1 MYLKRLGLTKFRNFL
16 RQDIEP
22 SLFFN
27 IITGKNAQGKTNI
40 LEAIY
45 LCCTGKSFRTIK
57 EKEIINWD
65 SDFSKVYCLFE
76 TSGREIEVQALL
88 TPGQKKVLVNGAL
101 VRGYPLE
108 WPGVVLF
115 TPGDLVIVKGS
126 PQERRRFLDS
136 EIGPFNSQYAFYL
149 NRYQRVINQR
159 NNLLREIRDKRLENE
174 SLQVWNEQIC
184 QYGAKIIYA
193 RLMLLKK
200 FSLIVQN
207 LYSELTGGIE
217 KIDIRYLS
225 SLKINHFSTEQE
237 IYNQFNDELTSV
249 KQKEIERAQS
259 LIGPHRDDLAFFID
273 GKDARIYGSQGQQ
286 RTVILALKIA
296 QIKMWHI
303 EIGEYP
309 ILLLDDVLFELD
321 NIRQNALFDKVGD
334 AIQVFITSTK
344 LANINIDKGYNF
356 FTVNKGS
363 IFYKTYDNMSRP

>member
-1 MYLKRLGLTKFRNFL
+1 MYLKRLELTKFRNFL

-22 SLFFN
+22 GLLFN

-57 EKEIINWD
+57 EKEIINLN
-65 SDFSKVYCLFE
+65 SNFSKVCCLFE
-76 TSGREIEVQALL
+76 TSEREIEVKVLL
-88 TPGQKKVLVNGAL
+88 APGQKKITVNGTL
-101 VRGYPLE
+101 MRGYPLG

-136 EIGPFNSQYAFYL
+136 EIGPFNPQYAYYL

-159 NNLLREIRDKRLENE
+159 NNLLREIRDKRIKNV
-174 SLQVWNEQIC
+174 SLQAWNEQIS
-184 QYGAKIIYA
+184 QYGAKIIYM

-200 FSLIVQN
+200 IGPIIQK
-207 LYSELTGGIE
+207 LYRELTGDIE

-225 SLKINHFSTEQE
+225 SLKINHFPTEQE
-237 IYNQFNDELTSV
+237 IYSQFNDELISI

-273 GKDARIYGSQGQQ
+273 GHDARIYGSQGQQ
-286 RTVILALKIA
+286 RTIVLALKIA
-296 QIKMWHI
+296 QIKMWHT

-321 NIRQNALFDKVGD
+321 HVRRDALFDQVEG
-334 AIQVFITSTK
+334 AVQVFITSTG
-344 LANINIDKGYNF
+344 LANIELNKGDNKNF
-356 FTVNKGS
+356 FTVSKGS
-363 IFYKTYDNMSRP
+363 MLNKEVF